1 MKSGKRTAAMPKH
14 RAKRVERF
22 STKEAHL
29 MKDERIKCE
38 QQTRL
43 EIEEEQKR
51 AYADFICRLLARMD
65 LESLMRMLDAAIDE
79 IR

>member
-1 MKSGKRTAAMPKH
+1 
-14 RAKRVERF
+14 
-22 STKEAHL
+22 